1 MKVLFNKLKKC
12 SKPLLIIFIVIL
24 LIYLSSLVFLTI
36 NLLHLPNIETIIR
49 IVCLVLFYLYFIGF
63 LIGGLICLITKRK
76 KTLIV
81 LTIITFLLAGA
92 FGFISYHINKT
103 YNKVNTISK
112 KYVTYTSNMIALK
125 DTQEDNIK
133 KIGQISDKNDL
144 EGYTLANKIIKKE
157 NIDKDNIVKYDDY
170 YEMLTALYA
179 KEIDACF
186 ITSNYS
192 IIYSSEEL
200 FANIASD
207 VKVVYEY
214 SEKRENQ
221 DNIQTEQ
228 KQGKKLT
235 EPFTLL
241 LLGVDSEKDGL
252 NANQAFNGDTL
263 MMITFNPNTLN
274 ATMFSIP
281 RDTYVPIACR
291 NNTQNKINSSAA
303 GGTKCVIDTIENL
316 TDIDIDYYVKINFKG
331 VVDLV
336 DAVGGVDIDVPVSFC
351 EQNSDRLF
359 GDKEICL
366 EKGMQHLDGEA
377 ALAFSRH
384 RKTLPRG
391 DFQRVEHQ
399 QMVVEAIAGK
409 AKSINSVN
417 EFYDILDAVSKN
429 IDTDMTTNQM
439 LSFYNVLKK
448 MLTTANSAITIDHT
462 TLAGNDLMMYNASTR
477 MNMYTFQYNKASL
490 NEIVDLMKVNL
501 ELKKP
506 ELIKT
511 FNFSVNDEYVPT
523 VAGQNAKSSPEDVQ
537 ELMPSLVGQTETYAQ
552 NWAKARNITI
562 NVNYVSEGT
571 NYDETLTDGTIVTQ
585 SVVVKTPLD
594 TVKTVTIG
602 VIKHPSEKQIEKEED
617 NNTVQEDKENQ
628 EDKDITEVVP
638 GTPSNETVGTGVP
651 KNETS
656 SNINII
662 N

>member
-1 MKVLFNKLKKC
+1 MKILFNKLKKC
-12 SKPLLIIFIVIL
+12 NRPLLIIFIVSLI
-24 LIYLSSLVFLTI
+24 IYLISFGLFTISLLR
-36 NLLHLPNIETIIR
+36 LADIETIIR
-49 IVCLVLFYLYFIGF
+49 IACIILFFLYLLGF
-63 LIGGLICLITKRK
+63 LIGGLISLITKRN
-76 KTLIV
+76 KTLIS
-81 LTIITFLLAGA
+81 LIGITFLLATA
-92 FGFISYHINKT
+92 FGFISYHINKA
-103 YNKVNTISK
+103 YSKVDTISK
-112 KYVTYTSNMIALK
+112 KYVTYTADMIALQNTNEK
-125 DTQEDNIK
+125 DIK
-133 KIGQISDKNDL
+133 KIGQISDKTDI
-144 EGYTLANKIIKKE
+144 EGYILANKMIKKE
-157 NIDKDNIVKYDDY
+157 NINQKNIVKYDDY

-186 ITSNYS
+186 ITNNYS

-200 FANIASD
+200 FANISSD
-207 VKVVYEY
+207 VKVVKEY

-221 DNIQTEQ
+221 DNIKTTQAQ
-228 KQGKKLT
+228 AKKLT

-291 NNTQNKINSSAA
+291 NGAKNKINSSAA
-303 GGTKCVIDTIENL
+303 GGTKCVIDTIEDL
-316 TDIDIDYYVKINFKG
+316 TDIAIDYYVKINFKG

-336 DAVGGVDIDVPVSFC
+336 DAIGGVDIDVPVSFC

-366 EKGMQHLDGEA
+366 KKGMQHLDGEA

-409 AKSINSVN
+409 AKTINSVN

-448 MLTTANSAITIDHT
+448 MLTTSNSAITIDHT
-462 TLAGNDLMMYNASTR
+462 TLVGNDLMMYNSSTR
-477 MNMYTFQYNKASL
+477 MNMYTFQYNKSSL
-490 NEIVDLMKVNL
+490 KEIIDLMKVNL
-501 ELKKP
+501 ELKEP
-506 ELIKT
+506 ELIKS
-511 FNFSVNDEYVPT
+511 FNFSINEEYQT
-523 VAGQNAKSSPEDVQ
+523 TIAGQSANVKPEAST
-537 ELMPSLVGQTETYAQ
+537 ELMPNLVGESQTYAQ
-552 NWAKARNITI
+552 NWANAHNITLSI
-562 NVNYVSEGT
+562 NYISEGVHY
-571 NYDETLTDGTIVTQ
+571 NENSEDGTIVTQ

-594 TVKTVTIG
+594 SVKTLTIG
-602 VIKHPSEKQIEKEED
+602 VIKHQEAKEDNKASSETSDEKTSEEKNESNNSASSTDSTDDKEKEIP
-617 NNTVQEDKENQ
+617 
-628 EDKDITEVVP
+628 DIP
-638 GTPSNETVGTGVP
+638 GLN
-651 KNETS
+651 
-656 SNINII
+656 
-662 N
+662 